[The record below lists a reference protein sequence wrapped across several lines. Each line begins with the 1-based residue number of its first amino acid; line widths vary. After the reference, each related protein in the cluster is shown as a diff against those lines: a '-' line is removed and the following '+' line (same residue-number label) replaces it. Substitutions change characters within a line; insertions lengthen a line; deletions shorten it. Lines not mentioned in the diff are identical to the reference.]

1 GPTVPAADVA
11 EALVSA
17 SATAA
22 RTTSPPQAMLPN
34 GLLPHAT
41 YFAASFS
48 SASALICSFS
58 NSMRPAILPSSK
70 LACCWSWICF
80 CSSAVIS
87 SCLVMDSS
95 RLDNDVDEIL
105 ARDRYLEERA
115 GRKTAGRGRGVRGI
129 RRKGHDL

>member
-1 GPTVPAADVA
+1 MWQRRLSAQALPQRGRPRHPRLCCRMVYYPRPSYFTV
-11 EALVSA
+11 
-17 SATAA
+17 
-22 RTTSPPQAMLPN
+22 
-34 GLLPHAT
+34 
-41 YFAASFS
+41 SFS

-115 GRKTAGRGRGVRGI
+115 GRKTAGRGGGVRGV